1 MAIRENAMK
10 GIQTGKE
17 VNLPL
22 FADGTVLYIENPK
35 DATGKLPQFINEFS
49 KVAWYK
55 INTQKSVA
63 FLYTN
68 NKRAEGEIKETIP
81 VTITLKRIKYLH
93 INRPEG
99 AKHLKT
105 MTHWKKKLKRTQK
118 DGEIYCL
125 LGLEESILPKWL
137 CYPKQSTNSVQS
149 L

>member
-1 MAIRENAMK
+1 MAITENAVK

-68 NKRAEGEIKETIP
+68 NKRAEGEIKGTIP
-81 VTITLKRIKYLH
+81 VTITLKRIKYLR

-105 MTHWKKKLKRTQK
+105 MTHWRKKLKMTQK
-118 DGEIYCL
+118 DGEIYYL
-125 LGLEESILPKWL
+125 LGLEESILSK
-137 CYPKQSTNSVQS
+137 
-149 L
+149 

>member
-1 MAIRENAMK
+1 MAITENAVK

-81 VTITLKRIKYLH
+81 VTITLKRIKYLL

-105 MTHWKKKLKRTQK
+105 MTHWRKKLKMTQK
-118 DGEIYCL
+118 DGEIYYL
-125 LGLEESILPKWL
+125 LGLEESILSK
-137 CYPKQSTNSVQS
+137 
-149 L
+149 

>member
-1 MAIRENAMK
+1 MAITENAVK

-22 FADGTVLYIENPK
+22 FADGTVLYIQNPK

-55 INTQKSVA
+55 INTQKSIA

-81 VTITLKRIKYLH
+81 VTITLKRIKYLL
-93 INRPEG
+93 INRPVG

-105 MTHWKKKLKRTQK
+105 MTHWRKKLKMTQK
-118 DGEIYCL
+118 DGEIYYL
-125 LGLEESILPKWL
+125 LGLEESILSK
-137 CYPKQSTNSVQS
+137 
-149 L
+149 

>member
-1 MAIRENAMK
+1 MAITENAVK

-81 VTITLKRIKYLH
+81 VTITLKRIKYLL

-99 AKHLKT
+99 AKHLKP
-105 MTHWKKKLKRTQK
+105 MTHWRKKLKMTQK
-118 DGEIYCL
+118 DGEIYYL
-125 LGLEESILPKWL
+125 LGLEESILSK
-137 CYPKQSTNSVQS
+137 
-149 L
+149 